1 MSDTSAK
8 YNFCSFRLFCF
19 LRFLFVSFPDE
30 NLIDVSAVAQVRP
43 NTDGKLPYPYKPQGL
58 LSVELI
64 D

>member
-1 MSDTSAK
+1 MNRSS
-8 YNFCSFRLFCF
+8 L
-19 LRFLFVSFPDE
+19 VSV
-30 NLIDVSAVAQVRP
+30 LILQVRP